1 MKDFQTIITQLNE
14 QIYTPNDLI
23 VIALQEEPQNAAY
36 GAGTFQIASKTI
48 RFRVAKQT
56 PKKRGQ
62 FVAFW
67 EKDCH
72 NENQAFAYGEA
83 PDLLVITTF
92 KNEHHYGQFIFP
104 KAVLLKQ
111 NILRTDS
118 HPGKMAMRVYPS
130 WDQPTSKQAI
140 NTQNWQLPYFVDLCN
155 VTQEKLD
162 SLYKR

>member
-1 MKDFQTIITQLNE
+1 MKDFQMIITQLTE
-14 QIYTPNDLI
+14 QLYTPYNMVLTAI
-23 VIALQEEPQNAAY
+23 CEEPQNAAY
-36 GAGTFQIASKTI
+36 GAGTFQIASKTV

-56 PKKRGQ
+56 PKKTGQ

-72 NENQAFAYGEA
+72 NKNQAFAYEEA

-118 HPGKMAMRVYPS
+118 NLGKMAMRVYPS
-130 WDQPTSKQAI
+130 WDHPTSKQAI
-140 NTQNWQLPYFVDLCN
+140 TTQNWQLPYFVDLCDL
-155 VTQEKLD
+155 TQEKLD